1 MNNLSC
7 KIYITDEGFGPIVRQ
22 SVIIEELRKLS
33 PAIDFTMQLSTH
45 VNEAQKNIIG
55 VPVIKKFNNIVWH
68 KTEAGEPDIS
78 SIKEFYS
85 NYQDRSEKYIREEL
99 AEKKYSF
106 FISDFVYEA
115 FEIAQQKNI
124 PAFGVAHFTWDWFF
138 SKLYPPPLKRSLIDA
153 FFESANKAECIYFPP
168 LTPNEILSFYKSKAV
183 KVPFIVRK
191 SVTRKITQTH
201 KFKVLIIDSGAQVL
215 KQTISKAIKKLTQLK
230 DFDFFISDNF
240 DFDAENFH
248 KIPASELMIDYIPN
262 MDLVIGRAGFN
273 TISEC
278 IAFRIPM
285 LLLGEAM
292 NPEMQENIVNI
303 KKEGLGSF
311 ISLQQFTDDLS
322 ALLPR
327 FVNGEYKTIKENM
340 QNHTFET
347 NGAEIIAKD
356 ILNRMKK

>member
-1 MNNLSC
+1 MSSFSC

-22 SVIIEELRKLS
+22 SVIIEELKKLS
-33 PAIDFTMQLSTH
+33 SGIDFTMQLSTH
-45 VNEAQKNIIG
+45 AAEAEKNISG
-55 VPVIKKFNNIVWH
+55 VSLVKKFNNIAWH
-68 KTEAGEPDIS
+68 KTNEGEPDIIK
-78 SIKEFYS
+78 IKEFYS
-85 NYQDRSEKYIREEL
+85 TYQERSAAYIREEL

-115 FEIAQQKNI
+115 FEIARAKNI

-138 SKLYPPPLKRSLIDA
+138 SKLYPPPLKRSLIDS

-168 LTPNEILSFYKSKAV
+168 LTPHEILNYYKHKAV

-191 SVTRKITQTH
+191 SVKKNVSESN
-201 KFKVLIIDSGAQVL
+201 KFKILIIDSGAQVL
-215 KQTISKAIKKLTQLK
+215 KQTISKAVKKLTSLQ
-230 DFDFFISDNF
+230 DFDFYISD
-240 DFDAENFH
+240 DFELDAENIH
-248 KIPASELMIDYIPN
+248 KIPKSELMIDYIPN

-278 IAFRIPM
+278 IALRTPM

-292 NPEMQENIVNI
+292 NPEMQENIINI

-311 ISLQQFTDDLS
+311 ISLQQFTDELPS
-322 ALLPR
+322 LLPR

-340 QNHTFET
+340 QNHNFET
-347 NGAEIIAKD
+347 NGAELIAKD
-356 ILNRMKK
+356 ILNRIKK